1 MKKSW
6 VRNGGAKAS
15 PVGIVVVY
23 GSERE
28 LQPRI
33 SVRAVVKAGH
43 VAPAQTSASPLE
55 ATIR

>member
-1 MKKSW
+1 MKDSPVKKSW

-28 LQPRI
+28 TRNRGFPY
-33 SVRAVVKAGH
+33 
-43 VAPAQTSASPLE
+43 APS
-55 ATIR
+55 